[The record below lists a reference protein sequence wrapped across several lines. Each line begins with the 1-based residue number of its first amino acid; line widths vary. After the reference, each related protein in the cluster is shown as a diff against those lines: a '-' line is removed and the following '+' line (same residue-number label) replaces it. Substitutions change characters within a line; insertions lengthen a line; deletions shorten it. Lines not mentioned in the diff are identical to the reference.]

1 MATATFWKVED
12 NKYTIQ
18 FSEVKPKE
26 KSTIFNL
33 LSEWNETG
41 SGFHRDGTELFLFSK
56 SLLENEN
63 IYKFV
68 KSMPFPVT
76 EEKKSGESKKIKTLH
91 KESGQKKSLT
101 DQKSR
106 GKISGGRIC
115 SQCGQVGHNKRT
127 CKG

>member
-1 MATATFWKVED
+1 MAIAAFWKVED

-18 FSEVKPKE
+18 FSQVKPKE

-33 LSEWNETG
+33 LNDWNETG
-41 SGFHRDGTELFLFSK
+41 NGYHRDGTELFLFSK
-56 SLLENEN
+56 SLLENED

-76 EEKKSGESKKIKTLH
+76 EEKKSGESKKIKTLY
-91 KESGQKKSLT
+91 KEVNKKKDLT
-101 DQKSR
+101 SPKIR

-115 SQCGQVGHNKRT
+115 SQCGQAGHNKRT
-127 CKG
+127 CRG